1 MGWAIVR
8 LPHLRRRLAFCPF
21 TRRMP
26 HRLLLVED
34 DPAVRR
40 SLAET
45 LAEEGIDVHVAE
57 SAEQALSAIDFVRP
71 DVVLSDIRMAG
82 MDGVALLT
90 VLKERLPD
98 VDVVLMTA
106 YDDMPTVVR
115 AMREGAFDFLVKPL
129 RLHELRASLARLFDD
144 RRMREHARRASR
156 SESEAFRLDAL
167 VGRDPSMIEVYKRVG
182 QLAARRV
189 NALVRGETG
198 SGKGMV
204 ARAIHHNS
212 PEADQ
217 PFIAVNCTALPETLL
232 ASELFGHVKGAFTG
246 AVSDRRGRFAL
257 AGRGTIFLDEVGDT
271 SLEFQSKLL
280 KVLEDREFFPV
291 GGERAERTEAR
302 VIAATHRDLEALVEQ
317 GRFREDL
324 YYRLRIV
331 EVALPALRERPVD
344 IPVLARHFVR
354 KASEELHLAP
364 SAIAPDAMASLV
376 AHEWPGNVRE
386 LENCLTRAVVLAT
399 GDVIRPEHLG
409 LTTRARTPVE
419 SFPTLEQMEAELLT
433 RALASTEGNRTRAA
447 ELLGVSKP
455 RLYRMLDKYG
465 LS

>member
-1 MGWAIVR
+1 
-8 LPHLRRRLAFCPF
+8 
-21 TRRMP
+21 MP

-57 SAEQALSAIDFVRP
+57 SAEAALSAIDVLRP

-82 MDGVALLT
+82 MDGVELLT

-98 VDVVLMTA
+98 VDVMLMTA

-144 RRMREHARRASR
+144 RRMREHARRESR
-156 SESEAFRLDAL
+156 SESDAFRLDAL

-302 VIAATHRDLEALVEQ
+302 VIAATHRDLEALVEK

-331 EVALPALRERPVD
+331 EVVLPALRERPVD

-409 LTTRARTPVE
+409 LTTRARAPVE
-419 SFPTLEQMEAELLT
+419 SFPTLEQMEAELLA

-455 RLYRMLDKYG
+455 RLYRMLEKHG
-465 LS
+465 LA

>member
-1 MGWAIVR
+1 
-8 LPHLRRRLAFCPF
+8 
-21 TRRMP
+21 MP

-45 LAEEGIDVHVAE
+45 LTEEGLDVHAAE
-57 SAEQALSAIDFVRP
+57 SAEQALSALDSLRP

-82 MDGVALLT
+82 MDGVELLT
-90 VLKERLPD
+90 ILKERRPD
-98 VDVVLMTA
+98 VDVLLMTA
-106 YDDMPTVVR
+106 YDDMPTIVR
-115 AMREGAFDFLVKPL
+115 AMREGASDFLVKPI
-129 RLHELRASLARLFDD
+129 RLLELRASLARVFDD
-144 RRMREHARRASR
+144 RRMREQARRASEG
-156 SESEAFRLDAL
+156 ESEVYRLDAL
-167 VGRDPSMIEVYKRVG
+167 VGRDPRMVEVYKRVG

-189 NALVRGETG
+189 NALIRGETG
-198 SGKGMV
+198 TGKGMV

-212 PEADQ
+212 AESGQ

-271 SLEFQSKLL
+271 STEFQSKLL

-302 VIAATHRDLEALVEQ
+302 VIAATHRDLETLVEQ

-331 EVALPALRERPVD
+331 EIVLPALRERPGD

-354 KASEELHLAP
+354 KASEELHLAEP
-364 SAIAPDAMASLV
+364 TIAPEAMQCLL
-376 AHEWPGNVRE
+376 AHGWPGNVRE

-399 GDVIRPEHLG
+399 GDVVRAEHLG
-409 LTTRARTPVE
+409 LATRARQPVE
-419 SFPTLEQMEAELLT
+419 SFPTLEQMEAELLV

-455 RLYRMLDKYG
+455 RLYRMLEKYG
-465 LS
+465 LA